1 MVDRNIGTV
10 YKPETL
16 ILSGNE
22 LRSPSNTFDTP
33 PSSIYPNVV
42 SNLRRGDIGNVY
54 PPTTEDFIL
63 GPPISL
69 GNTKG
74 EDKFNISL
82 GTVNGPVPEGNEFF
96 IANEFNGVIVPK

>member
-1 MVDRNIGTV
+1 
-10 YKPETL
+10 
-16 ILSGNE
+16 
-22 LRSPSNTFDTP
+22 
-33 PSSIYPNVV
+33 
-42 SNLRRGDIGNVY
+42 
-54 PPTTEDFIL
+54 L